1 MQIPDGNGNRRQ
13 WRNDVDAQ
21 TTNSLSTTGG
31 HVWDAARRLHQF
43 LGCQADEIGLTKDG
57 ASILELGAGC
67 GWLGLNLAINLPHA
81 KRILLT
87 EQVQGGA
94 MEHLTLN
101 IEQAKRSHCIP
112 ESVEALACDWMH
124 YTPQFERA
132 QQNVLE
138 SAFSSSDA
146 ASEQEQAPWSG
157 EVCADCFRIL
167 KVTYVV
173 LPFVFRPGSSLYEQG
188 HVMGKQ
194 LMRMQL
200 KGFQN

>member
-1 MQIPDGNGNRRQ
+1 
-13 WRNDVDAQ
+13 
-21 TTNSLSTTGG
+21 
-31 HVWDAARRLHQF
+31 
-43 LGCQADEIGLTKDG
+43 
-57 ASILELGAGC
+57 
-67 GWLGLNLAINLPHA
+67 
-81 KRILLT
+81 
-87 EQVQGGA
+87 